1 MAKEMNVYCNFPK
14 NSLTCILPE
23 HTMDVMLKVRTR
35 SGEHTSREDVYTRTL
50 KYRRWNNEL
59 QPFCSFKERVANMF
73 WKRNSLSDSSRGT
86 STQTIVNNMDNNVE
100 ENKAEVTD
108 NDSNRDSDRD
118 SIHSNWRKLMTV
130 KSGMNINASTSNT
143 SLGEAV
149 KINAQPRKRAV
160 KNIVLVPY
168 KPKPKDW
175 GSWKIK
181 SPYATSTIAST
192 PLISNENIQIMR
204 WPMFH
209 IAHITLQFTLQSFM
223 VMSKIS

>member
-1 MAKEMNVYCNFPK
+1 M
-14 NSLTCILPE
+14 L
-23 HTMDVMLKVRTR
+23 DVTLKVRTR
-35 SGEHTSREDVYTRTL
+35 SGKHMFREDVYTRTL

-59 QPFCSFKERVANMF
+59 QPFCSLKKRVANMF

-118 SIHSNWRKLMTV
+118 SIHSNWSELMTV

-149 KINAQPRKRAV
+149 KINARPRKRAV

-168 KPKPKDW
+168 KPKPEDW

-181 SPYATSTIAST
+181 SPYVTSTIAS
-192 PLISNENIQIMR
+192 PSLILNEQNQNNEMAYV
-204 WPMFH
+204 PHSTYYSPVHPPGFYGNE
-209 IAHITLQFTLQSFM
+209 
-223 VMSKIS
+223 